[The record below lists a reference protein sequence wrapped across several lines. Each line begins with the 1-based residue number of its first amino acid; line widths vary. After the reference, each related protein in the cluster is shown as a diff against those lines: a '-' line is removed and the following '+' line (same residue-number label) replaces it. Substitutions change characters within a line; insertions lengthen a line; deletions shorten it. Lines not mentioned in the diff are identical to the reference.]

1 MHAII
6 TSHNVRRYARQSVY
20 GCTAP
25 TRLTLILLGLSVV
38 LALTG
43 CAATLTG
50 VSGPVDWQVTDLRV
64 VERSVDGMARDLYA
78 FTLVLNETQGRAL
91 TLTQLEQ
98 TVSQPG
104 VNPAGSSQQVSIHW
118 KLRPHGELRQPRA
131 IYYYCAESQCRPSDS
146 IAPWYNIVL
155 TGTNDRGQP
164 VRVAMDFRLP
174 SNPPKPKLEVSTG
187 TPVASPG
194 PAASPGNDSGPV
206 PFQTVGSH
214 ILVPALLDH
223 KEYVTLLLDTGATH
237 TLLTPA
243 TAKRVGLRPTADTPK
258 RTLTVLGG
266 RQVEAPLMQLAALT
280 VGKATQE
287 YLPVGVLESFPEA
300 PLVDG
305 ILGGNFL
312 HPFTMTLDYAT
323 SRLQLRV
330 PEAPRPSP
338 APSTAGRAVVHSAVP
353 VQIVGNQILVQAV
366 LNHRDAVTLLLDTGA
381 THTILTPQTA
391 RRLGISPAANALRR
405 TVQGADGHRH
415 EVPFVQLAS
424 LAVGA
429 AVMEHFSV
437 GVVEVFPQ
445 AATIDGLLGVD
456 FLEQFALRLDR
467 TAQRLE
473 LEAR

>member
-1 MHAII
+1 M
-6 TSHNVRRYARQSVY
+6 RR
-20 GCTAP
+20 
-25 TRLTLILLGLSVV
+25 TLILLRLSVV

-50 VSGPVDWQVTDLRV
+50 VSGPVAWQVTDLRV
-64 VERSVDGMARDLYA
+64 VERSVAGADRDLYA

-98 TVSQPG
+98 NVSQPG
-104 VNPAGSSQQVSIHW
+104 VNPAGSTQQVPIHW

-131 IYYYCAESQCRPSDS
+131 FYYYCAESRCRPSDP

-155 TGTNDRGQP
+155 TGTNDRGRP

-174 SNPPKPKLEVSTG
+174 PNPPKPKLEVSTE
-187 TPVASPG
+187 TSAVASPG

-206 PFQTVGSH
+206 PFQTVGSR
-214 ILVPALLDH
+214 ILVSALLNH
-223 KEYVTLLLDTGATH
+223 KEYVTLLLDTGSTH
-237 TLLTPA
+237 TLLTLA

-258 RTLTVLGG
+258 RTLTVIGG

-280 VGKATQE
+280 VGKATRE
-287 YLPVGVLESFPEA
+287 HLPVGILESFPEA

-323 SRLQLRV
+323 SRLQLRG
-330 PEAPRPSP
+330 PETARPSP
-338 APSTAGRAVVHSAVP
+338 APSATEPGVIRSAVP
-353 VQIVGNQILVQAV
+353 VRIVGNHILVQAV
-366 LNHRDAVTLLLDTGA
+366 LNHRDTVTLLLDTGA
-381 THTILTPQTA
+381 THTILTPHTA
-391 RRLGISPAANALRR
+391 QRLGISPAANALRR
-405 TVQGADGHRH
+405 TVQGADGRRH

-445 AATIDGLLGVD
+445 AATIDGLLGAD

-467 TAQRLE
+467 AAQRLE